1 MWRIL
6 REYFSGSIETHGTA
20 QDFYLGADLMP
31 HRHDYN
37 LCSAGIFGVD
47 SGHRITAR
55 RSEYGF
61 RLVGERIWEVLGV
74 GPLLEMLMVSR
85 HPEGEFHL
93 PESLLSLLSSPK
105 IGRSA
110 GGGHAN

>member
-1 MWRIL
+1 
-6 REYFSGSIETHGTA
+6 
-20 QDFYLGADLMP
+20 MP

-93 PESLLSLLSSPK
+93 PEAFFPFSARR
-105 IGRSA
+105 RS
-110 GGGHAN
+110 GGLREAATQTEQAHRY